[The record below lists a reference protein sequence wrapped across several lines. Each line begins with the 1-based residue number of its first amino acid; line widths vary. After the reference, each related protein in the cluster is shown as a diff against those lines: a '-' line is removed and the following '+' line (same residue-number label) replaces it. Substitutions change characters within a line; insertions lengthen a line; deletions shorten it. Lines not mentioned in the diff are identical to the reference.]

1 MMLTRTSLQC
11 ISESLINFDQ
21 KKKRKNYNANHTD
34 KLLGFLVKV
43 SSREVSFLF
52 RFFDFECTKNR
63 TKNNAFI

>member
-52 RFFDFECTKNR
+52 RFF
-63 TKNNAFI
+63 